1 MSGKID
7 KNNKQIVEIKKDIY
21 WIGSVDWNIRDFHG
35 FDVPKGV
42 SYNAYFIDGE
52 EPTLI
57 DTVKD
62 GFGKELLSK
71 ISQIVD
77 PKNVKNL
84 VMNHIEP
91 DHSGSIEMILKACP
105 NAKVYASE
113 MAKIGLEKYYK
124 IDREIIV
131 VRSGNEITVS
141 GRRIQFVEIPM
152 AHWPDSIVSYMPE
165 EKILFSSDAFGQFLA
180 SSERFDYELDP
191 PPFKEAAIYYANII
205 LPFNHYV
212 VKTVEALTKYDVKPE
227 MILPDH
233 GIIWTK
239 HIPDIFN
246 LYVSWATG
254 ACAKGV
260 LILYDTMWKSTE
272 IMSKKLYDEII
283 KRGVDVKKL
292 KLRNTPLSTVVNE
305 IMHSKV
311 ILIGSPTMNDTIF
324 PSIGTLLSYIQ
335 GLNPGPNRLWSA
347 FGSFGWGGGAVEHIM
362 KFYKENQYE
371 IIAPPVEAKFRADDD
386 EMGKIIKLAE
396 AIVKKLKEKF

>member
-1 MSGKID
+1 MNGKID
-7 KNNKQIVEIKKDIY
+7 KNNKQIVEIIKDIY

-35 FDVPKGV
+35 FTTPKGV

-62 GFGKELLSK
+62 GFGKELISK

-77 PKNVKNL
+77 PAKVKNL
-84 VMNHIEP
+84 IINHIEP
-91 DHSGSIEMILKACP
+91 DHSGSIDMVLEVCP
-105 NAKVYASE
+105 NAKIYASE
-113 MAKIGLEKYYK
+113 IAKIGLEKYYK

-131 VRSGNEITVS
+131 VRSDDEITVS
-141 GRRIQFVEIPM
+141 GKKIQFVEIPM
-152 AHWPDSIVSYMPE
+152 AHWPDSMVSYMPK

-180 SSERFDYELDP
+180 SSERFDYELDSP
-191 PPFKEAAIYYANII
+191 PYKDAAVYYANII

-212 VKTVEALTKYDVKPE
+212 VKTVEAFTKYDVKPE

-272 IMSKKLYDEII
+272 IMSEKLYDEII
-283 KRGVDVKKL
+283 KHGVDVKKL

-311 ILIGSPTMNDTIF
+311 VLIGSPTMNDTIL

-347 FGSFGWGGGAVEHIM
+347 FGSYGWGGGAVEHIM
-362 KFYKENQYE
+362 KFFKENQYE
-371 IIAPPVEAKFRADDD
+371 IVAPPVEAKFRAD
-386 EMGKIIKLAE
+386 EEEIGKIVELAE
-396 AIVKKLKEKF
+396 TVVKSINK

>member
-1 MSGKID
+1 ME
-7 KNNKQIVEIKKDIY
+7 NKQVVKVAKDLY
-21 WIGSVDWNIRDFHG
+21 WVGVVDWNIRDFHG
-35 FDVPKGV
+35 FTVPKGV

-62 GFGKELLSK
+62 GFGEELLNK
-71 ISQIVD
+71 VSQIVD
-77 PKNVKNL
+77 PKKVKNL
-84 VMNHIEP
+84 IVNHIEP
-91 DHSGSIEMILKACP
+91 DHSGSIEMVLKACP
-105 NAKVYASE
+105 DAKIYASE
-113 MAKIGLEKYYK
+113 MAKIGLEKYFD

-131 VRSGNEITVS
+131 VRTGDEITVS

-152 AHWPDSIVSYMPE
+152 AHWPDSIVSYMPD
-165 EKILFSSDAFGQFLA
+165 EKILFSSDAFGQFIA
-180 SSERFDYELDP
+180 TSERFDYEMDP
-191 PPFKEAAIYYANII
+191 PPYEDASVYYANII

-212 VKTVEALTKYDVKPE
+212 VKTVEAMTKFDVAPE

-246 LYVSWATG
+246 HYVSWATG

-272 IMSKKLYDEII
+272 KMSDKLYNEIT

-292 KLRNTPLSTVVNE
+292 KLRNTPLSTVVNA

-311 ILIGSPTMNDTIF
+311 VLIGSPTMNDTIF

-347 FGSFGWGGGAVEHIM
+347 FGSYGWGGGAVEHIM
-362 KFYKENQYE
+362 KFYKENQYALV
-371 IIAPPVEAKFRADDD
+371 APAVEAKFKPND
-386 EMGKIIKLAE
+386 EEYAELTKLAE
-396 AIVKKLKEKF
+396 AVVKKMEEMKEA